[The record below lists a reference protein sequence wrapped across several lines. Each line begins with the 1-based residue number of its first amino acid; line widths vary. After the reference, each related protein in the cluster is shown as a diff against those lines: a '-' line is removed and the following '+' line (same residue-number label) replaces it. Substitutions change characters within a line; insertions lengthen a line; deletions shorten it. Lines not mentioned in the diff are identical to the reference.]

1 MQHCQSHYFS
11 NIPCIWINEYFFPC
25 LMVQCE
31 RKSLLSWKGFHK
43 KQFHGFQ
50 PWMTSEISIN
60 TYCTLSNSR
69 KLNITQQHSVLSV
82 QAPPSRMYSWLI
94 IVPKRSSDITEENI
108 SNFDGYIMNPRS
120 FHVLRT
126 CFLDVKFQFALC
138 IIKHGLGVILLLLT
152 TVNMQDL
159 IFSLWRLWTGYQCV
173 TLCSLLCTYRC
184 FRGTCCLLPSR
195 FRNKAACSCQMSVRI
210 YSATMQWILE
220 GSNLQLKYQLYN

>member
-1 MQHCQSHYFS
+1 MWKEESL
-11 NIPCIWINEYFFPC
+11 E
-25 LMVQCE
+25 LE
-31 RKSLLSWKGFHK
+31 RISQKTE
-43 KQFHGFQ
+43 FHGFQ

-69 KLNITQQHSVLSV
+69 KLNVTQQHSVLSV

-94 IVPKRSSDITEENI
+94 IVPKRSSDIAEGNI
-108 SNFDGYIMNPRS
+108 SNFDGYSMNPRS
-120 FHVLRT
+120 FHVLKT

-184 FRGTCCLLPSR
+184 FRGTCCLFL
-195 FRNKAACSCQMSVRI
+195 Q
-210 YSATMQWILE
+210 
-220 GSNLQLKYQLYN
+220 GSETRQHVLVKCLYVSTVLQCNGSLKVAIFN